1 MTEADELEMPPCEAL
16 HLVGYLFEIGPTV
29 AAGMGEGPL
38 SHGEI
43 DAFQRNTGIDL
54 TAWEARTL
62 RRLSQD
68 YVAQSQK
75 STVRDCPAPWEA
87 APYSK
92 PMSSLAAERTR
103 SALRALSNL

>member
-1 MTEADELEMPPCEAL
+1 MTDADELEMPPCEAL
-16 HLVGYLFEIGPTV
+16 YLVGYLFEVGPTV
-29 AAGMGEGPL
+29 AAGMGDGPL
-38 SHGEI
+38 SHVEI
-43 DAFQRNTGIDL
+43 DAFQRNTGIEL

-68 YVAQSQK
+68 YAAQSHK
-75 STVRDCPAPWEA
+75 SLARDCPPPWEA

-103 SALRALSNL
+103 NALRALSTL